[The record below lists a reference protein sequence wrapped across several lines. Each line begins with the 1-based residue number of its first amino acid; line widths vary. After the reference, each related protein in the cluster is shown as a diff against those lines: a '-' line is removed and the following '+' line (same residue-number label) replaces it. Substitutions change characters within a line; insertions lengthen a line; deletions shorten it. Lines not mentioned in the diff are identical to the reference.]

1 MRNYTRNNKENSSI
15 CFLPISYH
23 QRPMV
28 VFKLENL
35 TATVDHNLSN
45 YLAVTCKE
53 YPDKVESLIS
63 IFGKSILICNTFGN
77 TQTVVCIHFRF
88 LDPEINF
95 GANLRVS
102 CGWSTTAAG
111 VTREPP
117 LPIPSSMANKQPVN
131 FVQLELL
138 LWLLLLLANLN
149 FIVVVFV
156 VVVVCEIFCLCSSAS
171 TMALVFQL
179 TVFSLFSMAKS
190 TPKTV
195 TARRIF
201 YETTPFEDKSAQYAT
216 QCYSCMS
223 TLYENLWYESGI
235 SLLYKK
241 PESFT
246 SYCDQDRFDSRKVLA
261 KPCSDH
267 CIIIENENLFESS
280 AQVPDHP
287 DALFI
292 HGFLSQCAESASANM
307 CLLHRSLQR
316 FFCCFC
322 SFYQQNTPLHH
333 SAPFLSSAIPFLV
346 INLNMLQPFR
356 YLCKIYGGKIFP
368 NVPPATTN
376 VHIESIDYSNNKR
389 IVGVVV
395 IDDKSG
401 KLTCCT
407 RNSGLFIEY
416 EIKINN
422 FNRSRASR
430 VPVNK
435 RSELCVA
442 RPVSTWRH
450 YSIGL
455 YIHNRIQCI
464 VLVKTY
470 CDQFQF
476 LAFFWPQHTKSSSSS
491 SPTTAILIIYC
502 FQRIL
507 FHIQTIM
514 TRDTG
519 NTTSNSTS
527 HRTQQ
532 IHRKTS
538 DNNNM
543 KKANKPL
550 MEKRRRAR
558 INRSLDELK
567 SMLICSTKPSIPG
580 HSKWEKADILEM
592 TVQQMRT
599 LRTQTNNPSRDDP
612 IAYGQFIS
620 GYTHCI
626 RHNGTFAPE
635 TCRDLIEN
643 LMADLR
649 HLTNEAGQAK
659 VQESS
664 SSSSGADSV
673 SSLELASCNDDNE
686 TCTSQSSPSPPVAS
700 LLGVAHDS
708 PSCLFAVKTNPDC
721 LLTAAAFPLIHTS
734 FGACSPMTQSES
746 SAFASFRSIRHNE
759 CKSVTKN
766 ASYWRPCIS

>member
-376 VHIESIDYSNNKR
+376 VHIESIDYSNNK
-389 IVGVVV
+389 
-395 IDDKSG
+395 
-401 KLTCCT
+401 
-407 RNSGLFIEY
+407 
-416 EIKINN
+416 
-422 FNRSRASR
+422 
-430 VPVNK
+430 P
-435 RSELCVA
+435 
-442 RPVSTWRH
+442 
-450 YSIGL
+450 
-455 YIHNRIQCI
+455 
-464 VLVKTY
+464 
-470 CDQFQF
+470 
-476 LAFFWPQHTKSSSSS
+476 FFWPQHTKSSSSS

>member
-1 MRNYTRNNKENSSI
+1 M
-15 CFLPISYH
+15 LP
-23 QRPMV
+23 RKWMV

-53 YPDKVESLIS
+53 YPDKVESLNS

-117 LPIPSSMANKQPVN
+117 LPIPSSMENKQPAN

-138 LWLLLLLANLN
+138 LWLLLLLANLS
-149 FIVVVFV
+149 FVVVVFV
-156 VVVVCEIFCLCSSAS
+156 VVVVYEIFCLCSLAS

-179 TVFSLFSMAKS
+179 TMFSLFSMAKS

-267 CIIIENENLFESS
+267 CIIIENENVIFGNIRRTYMRGCLSDIINYNMTTISYLNHRHKCLTIPMRYLFMVCRISLCEY
-280 AQVPDHP
+280 VPASP
-287 DALFI
+287 VIATVLLLFLFI
-292 HGFLSQCAESASANM
+292 LPTKYSSSSLCSISQFSYSISGHQFEYAS
-307 CLLHRSLQR
+307 
-316 FFCCFC
+316 
-322 SFYQQNTPLHH
+322 T
-333 SAPFLSSAIPFLV
+333 IP
-346 INLNMLQPFR
+346 IS
-356 YLCKIYGGKIFP
+356 IYGGKIFP
-368 NVPPATTN
+368 NVPAATTN
-376 VHIESIDYSNNKR
+376 VHIESIDCSNNKR

-407 RNSGLFIEY
+407 TNSGLFIEY

-450 YSIGL
+450 VSIGL
-455 YIHNRIQCI
+455 
-464 VLVKTY
+464 LVKTY

-491 SPTTAILIIYC
+491 SSPTTAILIIYC
-502 FQRIL
+502 FQVIL

-532 IHRKTS
+532 THRKTS

-708 PSCLFAVKTNPDC
+708 PSCLFAVKTNPD
-721 LLTAAAFPLIHTS
+721 
-734 FGACSPMTQSES
+734 
-746 SAFASFRSIRHNE
+746 
-759 CKSVTKN
+759 
-766 ASYWRPCIS
+766 

>member
-1 MRNYTRNNKENSSI
+1 
-15 CFLPISYH
+15 
-23 QRPMV
+23 
-28 VFKLENL
+28 
-35 TATVDHNLSN
+35 
-45 YLAVTCKE
+45 
-53 YPDKVESLIS
+53 
-63 IFGKSILICNTFGN
+63 
-77 TQTVVCIHFRF
+77 
-88 LDPEINF
+88 
-95 GANLRVS
+95 
-102 CGWSTTAAG
+102 
-111 VTREPP
+111 
-117 LPIPSSMANKQPVN
+117 
-131 FVQLELL
+131 
-138 LWLLLLLANLN
+138 
-149 FIVVVFV
+149 
-156 VVVVCEIFCLCSSAS
+156 
-171 TMALVFQL
+171 
-179 TVFSLFSMAKS
+179 
-190 TPKTV
+190 
-195 TARRIF
+195 
-201 YETTPFEDKSAQYAT
+201 
-216 QCYSCMS
+216 
-223 TLYENLWYESGI
+223 
-235 SLLYKK
+235 
-241 PESFT
+241 
-246 SYCDQDRFDSRKVLA
+246 
-261 KPCSDH
+261 
-267 CIIIENENLFESS
+267 
-280 AQVPDHP
+280 
-287 DALFI
+287 
-292 HGFLSQCAESASANM
+292 
-307 CLLHRSLQR
+307 
-316 FFCCFC
+316 
-322 SFYQQNTPLHH
+322 
-333 SAPFLSSAIPFLV
+333 
-346 INLNMLQPFR
+346 
-356 YLCKIYGGKIFP
+356 
-368 NVPPATTN
+368 
-376 VHIESIDYSNNKR
+376 
-389 IVGVVV
+389 
-395 IDDKSG
+395 
-401 KLTCCT
+401 
-407 RNSGLFIEY
+407 
-416 EIKINN
+416 
-422 FNRSRASR
+422 
-430 VPVNK
+430 
-435 RSELCVA
+435 
-442 RPVSTWRH
+442 
-450 YSIGL
+450 
-455 YIHNRIQCI
+455 
-464 VLVKTY
+464 LVKTY

-476 LAFFWPQHTKSSSSS
+476 LAFFWPQHTKSSSS
-491 SPTTAILIIYC
+491 PTTAILIIYC
-502 FQRIL
+502 FQVIL

-532 IHRKTS
+532 THRKTS

-626 RHNGTFAPE
+626 RQLQRFLISSNGTFAPE

-734 FGACSPMTQSES
+734 FGTCSPMTQSES

-766 ASYWRPCIS
+766 ASYWRPW

>member
-267 CIIIENENLFESS
+267 CIIIENENVIFGNIRRTYMRGCLSDIINYNITTISYLNHRHKCLTIPMRYLFMGSYRSVQNQPLRICACFTGHCNGSS
-280 AQVPDHP
+280 AV
-287 DALFI
+287 
-292 HGFLSQCAESASANM
+292 S
-307 CLLHRSLQR
+307 
-316 FFCCFC
+316 
-322 SFYQQNTPLHH
+322 
-333 SAPFLSSAIPFLV
+333 
-346 INLNMLQPFR
+346 
-356 YLCKIYGGKIFP
+356 IYGGKIFP

>member
-1 MRNYTRNNKENSSI
+1 
-15 CFLPISYH
+15 L
-23 QRPMV
+23 
-28 VFKLENL
+28 
-35 TATVDHNLSN
+35 
-45 YLAVTCKE
+45 
-53 YPDKVESLIS
+53 
-63 IFGKSILICNTFGN
+63 
-77 TQTVVCIHFRF
+77 
-88 LDPEINF
+88 
-95 GANLRVS
+95 
-102 CGWSTTAAG
+102 
-111 VTREPP
+111 
-117 LPIPSSMANKQPVN
+117 
-131 FVQLELL
+131 
-138 LWLLLLLANLN
+138 
-149 FIVVVFV
+149 
-156 VVVVCEIFCLCSSAS
+156 AS

-179 TVFSLFSMAKS
+179 TMFSLFSMAKS

-267 CIIIENENLFESS
+267 CIIIENENVIFGNIRRTYMRGCLSDIINYNMTTISYLNHRHKCLTIPMRYLFMGSYRSVQNQPLRICACFTGHCNGSS
-280 AQVPDHP
+280 AV
-287 DALFI
+287 
-292 HGFLSQCAESASANM
+292 S
-307 CLLHRSLQR
+307 
-316 FFCCFC
+316 
-322 SFYQQNTPLHH
+322 
-333 SAPFLSSAIPFLV
+333 
-346 INLNMLQPFR
+346 
-356 YLCKIYGGKIFP
+356 IYEGKIFP
-368 NVPPATTN
+368 NVPQQQRPTSTSN
-376 VHIESIDYSNNKR
+376 PSIVRTISLNNTVTIPLTGS
-389 IVGVVV
+389 IV
-395 IDDKSG
+395 DH
-401 KLTCCT
+401 
-407 RNSGLFIEY
+407 
-416 EIKINN
+416 
-422 FNRSRASR
+422 
-430 VPVNK
+430 PH
-435 RSELCVA
+435 
-442 RPVSTWRH
+442 STH
-450 YSIGL
+450 
-455 YIHNRIQCI
+455 YIHNIRE
-464 VLVKTY
+464 
-470 CDQFQF
+470 
-476 LAFFWPQHTKSSSSS
+476 SSISLELS
-491 SPTTAILIIYC
+491 TV
-502 FQRIL
+502 
-507 FHIQTIM
+507 
-514 TRDTG
+514 
-519 NTTSNSTS
+519 TTSAVVSQWSVNSHTFVVVVVVVVS
-527 HRTQQ
+527 TPVPVR
-532 IHRKTS
+532 IWAG
-538 DNNNM
+538 
-543 KKANKPL
+543 ANKPL

-599 LRTQTNNPSRDDP
+599 LRTQTNNPCNIRINNHTCIYDIAMFCLARDDP

-626 RHNGTFAPE
+626 RQLQRFLISSNGTFAPE

-659 VQESS
+659 VQES

-734 FGACSPMTQSES
+734 FGTCSPMTQSES

-766 ASYWRPCIS
+766 ASYWRPW